1 MYAGTKGKLIKLSDQ
16 QLLDCSDDY
25 GNEGCNGGLMDQAF
39 WYVIDNGVTNIDQYA
54 WVGQDQKCVY
64 KATMKVMQIK

>member
-1 MYAGTKGKLIKLSDQ
+1 
-16 QLLDCSDDY
+16 
-25 GNEGCNGGLMDQAF
+25 MDQAF

-64 KATMKVMQIK
+64 KTTMKVMQIK